1 MVAGLMEAPFHDL
14 SSTPGDM
21 VWPAGTDAVARN
33 AFVLF
38 TREFSLEG
46 NAGPA
51 VLTLFADSRYELRVN
66 GEWVASGPGRFL
78 PAFPRYDVWH
88 IAEWLRPGANRIEVI
103 VNAPGTSSFQT
114 DPASRGGF
122 AAGGQVSLP
131 GGRIELGTPGGWRAR
146 TLRAWSAEAPVFSFA
161 QGPVE
166 ICDRRVLKREFAEAA
181 GEKALSVSGPW
192 GRMLPREVPPPAF
205 TLAPPVSVAGPVRWS
220 GEEEVS
226 AFCIRRAPGRLVAP
240 PIYVFKTWIHST
252 RARDW
257 DFASL
262 WLHPRV
268 NGRLVEGHGDALRG
282 NRTNYTARIEAGWNL
297 LTGHMQG
304 LAEYWTVQL
313 GFAREGDVAVSAHRD
328 AGDAFVLNVAGPLD
342 PGLAERFTGDEAG
355 DAALWEDPALDWKPV
370 LRGWRE
376 GAPAR
381 RVAWVTPESSLQE
394 PSPPPAGPLRLAV
407 GRAGGSLVV
416 LEWGTEFLGHLR
428 IEVEAPAG
436 AILDAGWGETLRA
449 DGCVMLYAGN
459 PMIEPGDRFILAGG
473 RETIDGFAVRGGRFL
488 QLVADLSHGGEGEVI
503 IHSVTIRSTQTP
515 LADTGRFT
523 CDDPLWNWVWDAG
536 RRTLEACMED
546 TYLDCPWRERGL
558 YLGDAWVE
566 ARMQRGFDAN
576 PAITRRCLRLFAEGQ
591 MPDGQMQAVVPSW
604 HGKPHADFTLCWI
617 LFLHDHWAWT
627 GDRVLV
633 EELWPAVGRILESG
647 AWRAD
652 GTGLWDATDL
662 HLFIDWGV
670 LPEWRRG
677 RGNACINA
685 LRAEALRRAGELAR
699 EIGREDEARRLEAE
713 ADGVRAAFRRHL
725 FDDKNGR
732 FRASLDEPESPPQG
746 AIHAN
751 ILALLFGLA
760 TPEQRGPATAFVLH
774 ALEEAASHPQARPGR
789 VELFFLHYALD
800 LLYGLGEVALADRVV
815 RSYYGTMQAAGAPTF
830 WETLAMGR
838 KGAGSL
844 CHAWSGAATQACITR
859 VIGLRPAVP
868 GRTDRYLIAPCPG
881 PLRHAECVFPH
892 PRGAIQ
898 VRWTRDEHGL
908 HVRASGPVGVELIVA
923 HEEAR
928 SVATG

>member
-1 MVAGLMEAPFHDL
+1 
-14 SSTPGDM
+14 M
-21 VWPAGTDAVARN
+21 VWPGDANAVARN

-38 TREFSLEG
+38 TREFSLEE
-46 NAGPA
+46 NVGPA
-51 VLTLFADSRYELRVN
+51 VLTLFVDARYELRVN
-66 GEWVASGPGRFL
+66 GDWVASGPGRFL
-78 PAFPRYDVWH
+78 PAFPRYDVWQ

-122 AAGGQVSLP
+122 AAGGQVRLP

-166 ICDRRVLKREFAEAA
+166 ICDRRILKRELAEAA
-181 GEKALSVSGPW
+181 GDRALSISGPW

-205 TLAPPVSVAGPVRWS
+205 TLVPPVSVAGPARWS
-220 GEEEVS
+220 GVEEVS

-240 PIYVFKTWIHST
+240 PVYVFKTWIHSV

-268 NGRLVEGHGDALRG
+268 NGRPVEGHADALRG
-282 NRTNYTARIEAGWNL
+282 NRTNYTARLESGWNL

-313 GFAREGDVAVSAHRD
+313 GFARGEGVEVSARRE

-342 PGLAERFTGDEAG
+342 PGQAERFTGDGAG
-355 DAALWEDPALDWKPV
+355 DAALWEDPTLDWKPV
-370 LRGWRE
+370 ARGWQG

-381 RVAWVTPESSLQE
+381 RVAWVTPAASL
-394 PSPPPAGPLRLAV
+394 PGLSPLPAGPLRLAV
-407 GRAGGSLVV
+407 GRKGGSLAV
-416 LEWGTEFLGHLR
+416 LDWGTEFLGHLR

-449 DGCVMLYAGN
+449 DGCVTLYAGN
-459 PMIEPGDRFILAGG
+459 PMIEAGDRFILAGG
-473 RETIDGFAVRGGRFL
+473 RETLDGFAVRGGRFL
-488 QLVADLSHGGEGEVI
+488 QLVADLPDGGEGEVI
-503 IHSVTIRSTQTP
+503 IHSVAIRSTQTP
-515 LADTGRFT
+515 LADTGRFM
-523 CDDPLWNWVWDAG
+523 CDDPLWNWVWHAG
-536 RRTLEACMED
+536 RRTLAACMED

-566 ARMQRGFDAN
+566 ARMQRVFDAN

-604 HGKPHADFTLCWI
+604 HGKPYADFTLGWI

-627 GDRVLV
+627 GDRALV

-652 GTGLWDATDL
+652 GTGLWDASGVS
-662 HLFIDWGV
+662 LFIDWGM

-677 RGNACINA
+677 RGNACLNA
-685 LRAEALRRAGELAR
+685 VRAEALRRAGELAR
-699 EIGREDEARRLEAE
+699 VIDRDDEARRFETEAE
-713 ADGVRAAFRRHL
+713 EVRVAFQRQL
-725 FDDKNGR
+725 FDERHGR
-732 FRASLDEPESPPQG
+732 FRASLDEPEAPAEG

-751 ILALLFGLA
+751 ILALLFDLA
-760 TPEQRGPATAFVLH
+760 ASGRQREATTAFVLDN
-774 ALEEAASHPQARPGR
+774 LEETAAHPQARTGR
-789 VELFFLHYALD
+789 IELFFLHHALD
-800 LLYGLGEVALADRVV
+800 LLYGLGEAALADRVV
-815 RSYYGTMQAAGAPTF
+815 RAFYGTMQAAGAPTF
-830 WETLAMGR
+830 WETLARGR
-838 KGAGSL
+838 KGEGSL

-859 VIGLRPAVP
+859 IIGLRPAVP
-868 GRTDRYLIAPCPG
+868 GRTDRYLIAPAPG

-892 PRGAIQ
+892 PRGAIH
-898 VRWTRDEHGL
+898 VGWTRDDREGL
-908 HVRASGPVGVELIVA
+908 RVRASGPEGVELVVVR
-923 HEEAR
+923 EEAR
-928 SVATG
+928 SVAAG